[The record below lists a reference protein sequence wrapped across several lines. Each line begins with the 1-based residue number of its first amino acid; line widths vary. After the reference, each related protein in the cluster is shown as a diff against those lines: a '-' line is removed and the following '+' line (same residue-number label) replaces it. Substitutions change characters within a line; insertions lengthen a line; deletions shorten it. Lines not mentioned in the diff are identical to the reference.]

1 MFIIEYT
8 TPAPVIANSL
18 DLGLNLGLSVTT
30 IDRSVNGL
38 IRITGTSVL
47 ALGGQLDIADL
58 ANRPG
63 QAMLIEAFS
72 IASDNPLGVTSLS
85 SVMGPLEPG
94 NTDNA
99 ARAVG
104 GIIIPTAD
112 APVILDIP
120 ILIPPQHRWG
130 MSVVD
135 GPLRVILQCR
145 EFLAG
150 DLENDW
156 IQGQLVA

>member
-8 TPAPVIANSL
+8 TPAPAISDALPL
-18 DLGLNLGLSVTT
+18 DLDAGLVVTT

-47 ALGGQLDIADL
+47 AVGGQLDIADL
-58 ANRPG
+58 AGRPN
-63 QAMLIEAFS
+63 QPMLIEAWS
-72 IASDNPLGVTSLS
+72 IVTTNVPGINGTM

-94 NTDNA
+94 NTDNSD
-99 ARAVG
+99 RQTG
-104 GIIIPTAD
+104 GITIGLGNFPCIFQ
-112 APVILDIP
+112 IP
-120 ILIPPQHRWG
+120 ILIPSQHRWG

-135 GPLRVILQCR
+135 GPMRIIIQCR
-145 EFLAG
+145 EFLPG

-156 IQGQLVA
+156 VTGHLNL